1 MIRGYFYVPIKW
13 TIQKKCAN
21 SYKAT
26 TLQDLNRKKQ
36 NNMNRKFRST
46 KIEPV
51 IKKLPTNRSPEPE
64 DFTGEFY

>member
-1 MIRGYFYVPIKW
+1 
-13 TIQKKCAN
+13 
-21 SYKAT
+21 
-26 TLQDLNRKKQ
+26 
-36 NNMNRKFRST
+36 MNRAFTST